1 MAAPKRG
8 RGSDGARLRG
18 TEESG
23 AWPRKCQGLG
33 LWRWT
38 DWGSY
43 PALPSTSSPCA
54 FPSAGLSFSILK
66 VGVTFRTVIGD
77 HGSPALRTAGPQLR
91 VAKIRRWLKTTVL
104 LSLRFCGRTRLAGLL
119 RGWSRLGSA
128 TLLASG
134 GLGGSPGG
142 YRGDPEE
149 AGPLS
154 SPSCLPQGLCSS
166 PASSGRTAGLCLLH
180 LGPPQSAR
188 WGRPPS

>member
-1 MAAPKRG
+1 MAAPTRG
-8 RGSDGARLRG
+8 RG

-23 AWPRKCQGLG
+23 AWPRKYQGLG

-38 DWGSY
+38 DWGSS

-104 LSLRFCGRTRLAGLL
+104 LSLGFCGRTRLAGLL
-119 RGWSRLGSA
+119 RGWSRAWGLPRCWR
-128 TLLASG
+128 LAGWG
-134 GLGGSPGG
+134 GVTWRLQG
-142 YRGDPEE
+142 YPEK

-154 SPSCLPQGLCSS
+154 IPSCLPQGLCSS

-180 LGPPQSAR
+180 LGPPQSTR
-188 WGRPPS
+188 WGCPPS